1 VLVLAGSLSVRA
13 DVWDT
18 GTVNDNDPAE
28 TRNEL
33 THGLEQIHDIAA
45 QAGVSDVDWF
55 PLTQQPYSSYVAI
68 VDGLTSDAVL
78 DLALRDGA
86 NPALKLQAAAS
97 LMPPSLL
104 ALHMGIFNN
113 SGVTKASY
121 VRVAGSAASCT
132 TTCDAND
139 QYRIRFFDTTYL
151 IPRFNNANGQVTVLM
166 VQNGITG
173 SGINWTANY
182 WSNAGVLLAQVPSV
196 LQANQSAVINLS
208 TIPALQGQTGT
219 ITIAHTAGFGG
230 MAVKSVA
237 LEPATGF
244 SFDTLGTYRAR

>member
-1 VLVLAGSLSVRA
+1 
-13 DVWDT
+13 
-18 GTVNDNDPAE
+18 
-28 TRNEL
+28 
-33 THGLEQIHDIAA
+33 
-45 QAGVSDVDWF
+45 
-55 PLTQQPYSSYVAI
+55 
-68 VDGLTSDAVL
+68 
-78 DLALRDGA
+78 
-86 NPALKLQAAAS
+86 
-97 LMPPSLL
+97 
-104 ALHMGIFNN
+104 
-113 SGVTKASY
+113 
-121 VRVAGSAASCT
+121 
-132 TTCDAND
+132 
-139 QYRIRFFDTTYL
+139 
-151 IPRFNNANGQVTVLM
+151 M